1 MNIIQINTKKYAIKF
16 LSVIF
21 IILLI
26 NLTVLNQNSVSADA
40 KTFLW
45 KVESKTTTVYVLGSI
60 HFMKKESYPLSRKI
74 EDAFDRSSV
83 LAVEADVND
92 ISKINIQ
99 EVTQAAFY
107 LGGDSLEKHVSGD
120 TYELVKKEFGG
131 LGFPVWIVSKQKPW
145 FLALSFEALQLMKQ
159 GYDPSYG
166 VDMHFL
172 SKASGTKQIKELESV
187 DYQISL
193 LSGFS
198 DNEQEA
204 FLLYTLK
211 GAKKYG
217 EEVDKAVDAWKSG
230 DEDKMEAIIARS
242 INEDS
247 NIASM
252 YEKLLY
258 ERNRRMVSKIE
269 GYLSTGQVH
278 FIVVGAGHLVGQKG
292 IINLLKN
299 KGYSVEKL

>member
-1 MNIIQINTKKYAIKF
+1 MNIIQINMKKYAIKF

-26 NLTVLNQNSVSADA
+26 NTAVLNQNAISADS

-45 KVESKTTTVYVLGSI
+45 KVQSKTTAVYVLGSI

-74 EDAFDRSSV
+74 EDAFDKSSV

-99 EVTQAAFY
+99 EVLQSAFY

-131 LGFPVWIVSKQKPW
+131 LGFPILIVSKQKPW
-145 FLALSFEALQLMKQ
+145 FLALSFESLQLMKQ

-172 SKASGTKQIKELESV
+172 SKASGKKQIKELESV
-187 DYQISL
+187 DYQINL

-230 DEDKMEAIIARS
+230 DEDKMQAIIARS
-242 INEDS
+242 LNEDS

-258 ERNRRMVSKIE
+258 ERNTRMVSKIE
-269 GYLSTGQVH
+269 GYLRTDQVH
-278 FIVVGAGHLVGQKG
+278 FVVVGAGHLVGQKG

-299 KGYSVEKL
+299 KGYSVEQL

>member
-1 MNIIQINTKKYAIKF
+1 MKKYAIRF
-16 LSVIF
+16 LSVLF

-26 NLTVLNQNSVSADA
+26 NTTVLNHNAVSADA

-45 KVESKTTTVYVLGSI
+45 KVRSKTTTVYVLGSI

-99 EVTQAAFY
+99 EVLQSSFY
-107 LGGDSLEKHVSGD
+107 LGDDSLEKHVSGD

-131 LGFPVWIVSKQKPW
+131 LGFPIWIVGKQKPW
-145 FLALSFEALQLMKQ
+145 FLALSFEALHLMKQ

-204 FLLYTLK
+204 FLLIHPERRK
-211 GAKKYG
+211 
-217 EEVDKAVDAWKSG
+217 EVRR
-230 DEDKMEAIIARS
+230 RS
-242 INEDS
+242 
-247 NIASM
+247 
-252 YEKLLY
+252 
-258 ERNRRMVSKIE
+258 
-269 GYLSTGQVH
+269 
-278 FIVVGAGHLVGQKG
+278 
-292 IINLLKN
+292 
-299 KGYSVEKL
+299 

>member
-1 MNIIQINTKKYAIKF
+1 MQ
-16 LSVIF
+16 S
-21 IILLI
+21 
-26 NLTVLNQNSVSADA
+26 
-40 KTFLW
+40 
-45 KVESKTTTVYVLGSI
+45 
-60 HFMKKESYPLSRKI
+60 
-74 EDAFDRSSV
+74 
-83 LAVEADVND
+83 
-92 ISKINIQ
+92 
-99 EVTQAAFY
+99 AFY

-131 LGFPVWIVSKQKPW
+131 LGFPIWIVSKQKPW

-172 SKASGTKQIKELESV
+172 SKASGKKQIKELESV

-242 INEDS
+242 VNEDS

-269 GYLSTGQVH
+269 GYLRTDQVH
-278 FIVVGAGHLVGQKG
+278 FVVVGAGHLVGRKG

-299 KGYSVEKL
+299 KGYSVEQL